1 MALVGG
7 GEQQASPVPEALLWL
22 SEHSWLAAAE
32 RVDVHVVS
40 VAGVTAGDVSLIVQ
54 EEVWESEEGLGERT
68 E

>member
-1 MALVGG
+1 
-7 GEQQASPVPEALLWL
+7 
-22 SEHSWLAAAE
+22 
-32 RVDVHVVS
+32 VS